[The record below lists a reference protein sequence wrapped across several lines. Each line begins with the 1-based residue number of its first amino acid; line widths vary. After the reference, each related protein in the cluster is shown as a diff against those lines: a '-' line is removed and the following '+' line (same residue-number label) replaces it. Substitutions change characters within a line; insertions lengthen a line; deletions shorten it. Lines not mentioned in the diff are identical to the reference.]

1 MEEIRTAGT
10 PIRYVYEP
18 AEFKFSTMCNRG
30 AELADGKLLLFL
42 NDDIELCENDWL
54 DKMVSRALQPY
65 VGSVGL
71 KLYYPD
77 SVKIQHD
84 GIVNLPVGPV
94 HKLQFMEDD
103 RSYYLDG
110 TVLHRIVW
118 P

>member
-1 MEEIRTAGT
+1 M
-10 PIRYVYEP
+10 
-18 AEFKFSTMCNRG
+18 
-30 AELADGKLLLFL
+30 
-42 NDDIELCENDWL
+42 
-54 DKMVSRALQPY
+54 
-65 VGSVGL
+65 GSVGL

-103 RSYYLDG
+103 ISL
-110 TVLHRIVW
+110 TILAEIALNRIVW